1 MQHGGL
7 CLRRAAREARGG
19 AGAGGEKN
27 SCWVFPFWDAGWVA
41 SVINVREESQTLRR
55 RWRFGPTTNSRR
67 ECTQSVQAVKCLRVL
82 AMVLSVD
89 TALLAHAA
97 QSATPLSH
105 ILMLTSA
112 LPFPLHWG
120 LKRLHTEGLPFRMQ
134 PPPRRCADPFASRPQ
149 QLSHHP
155 CPHTA
160 SDGRAGALPARIH

>member
-1 MQHGGL
+1 MFSLLGCGL
-7 CLRRAAREARGG
+7 GCLSNQRSRRIADSSSALALWPNDKLAAR
-19 AGAGGEKN
+19 
-27 SCWVFPFWDAGWVA
+27 S
-41 SVINVREESQTLRR
+41 
-55 RWRFGPTTNSRR
+55 
-67 ECTQSVQAVKCLRVL
+67 TQSVQAVKCLRVL